1 MSIEVVVT
9 FALASPLQ
17 YHDPL
22 AHIYDASFG
31 EIPDDKF
38 TFLCLPHLQ
47 TPIVPRK
54 SIDTHTISETTC
66 KYRSITAVTH
76 TQMTARHVGYRFR
89 TPAHVSPYW
98 DHMASCSGSLLPSF

>member
-76 TQMTARHVGYRFR
+76 TQMTARHVGLPIPDAGPRS
-89 TPAHVSPYW
+89 TVL
-98 DHMASCSGSLLPSF
+98 GSYGFMLGITAA